1 MRQALSI
8 AIVATLLIGFIDVVV
23 AGSKTV
29 VTKNHFYYA
38 TPASGVGIA
47 VPNGT
52 CFHGFVSLATSA
64 CALRARTVVFARR
77 L

>member
-1 MRQALSI
+1 MRHALSI
-8 AIVATLLIGFIDVVV
+8 AIVATLLLGFIDVVA

-47 VPNGT
+47 VPSGIT
-52 CFHGFVSLATSA
+52 CFRVCAESA
-64 CALRARTVVFARR
+64 DHHLRSAFALSVVEF
-77 L
+77 